1 MMKQQLLS
9 LIPLLAAV
17 VNFALLLFVLTRD
30 RRSLLNRVFLLWGIS
45 MTSWNLGT
53 FFMFRVQDPTAAE
66 FWARFQHFGLIFLP
80 LSLLHLSM
88 LISQI
93 RVPRLLAAL
102 YVWFGLLAL
111 SNFTDFFI
119 TGARESGWAFYAIAG
134 PGYWLF
140 TVSYAFFT
148 TATIYLLFQRQQF
161 LHSTHRARVRSLL
174 WANAVLILSGANDIL
189 PIVGVAVYPLT
200 DTPIVPLG
208 SAGAIVYGVVVGY
221 SVLQHHLL
229 DIHVTLGKAAAQ
241 AVRLAFLIVI
251 GLLQLLLL
259 NALAPELFSATALF
273 AALGVLTVSGVI
285 ASIFFP
291 RLFGDG
297 EGLLEQRLL
306 GGRFGDRFEYHDRLV
321 RFMQDMPFYAGT
333 DALLNDLDQLLV
345 KAVGVRGYQIIL
357 LDETTH
363 SYSVFRGHPD
373 EGTRLL
379 PNLRPDSPVI
389 RVFREPD
396 RYYLGFNLAYSEPG
410 ETELE
415 HQARES
421 LSLFDPEFCFPLRT
435 GNEPFGLLLIGEKAN
450 GQPYTPNDLKLFTR
464 LVHNLS
470 LIINQMRLKQH
481 VLLAEELE
489 LLGRMSRGM
498 AHDLN
503 NLLTPVSTFLQL
515 AGSEAET
522 ENRAELLPVC
532 LRNVGTIQA
541 YVKEAL
547 FFSENRSLQLQE
559 EQLDELIQHV
569 VALSETKLQRRR
581 VRVDI
586 RRNPPLRLQIDK
598 VLIQRLLGNV
608 LSNAI
613 DASEPDSAI
622 SIDIQCIEATNNGD
636 AWARLRI
643 VDSGSGISRQDLRKI
658 ASGYFTTK
666 ATGDEQRGF
675 GLGLAICR
683 KIVHLHGGNLDI
695 ASQAGKG
702 TIVRIDLPLR
712 QQVKR
717 KVSASEEAAVA

>member
-1 MMKQQLLS
+1 MKQLLLS
-9 LIPLLAAV
+9 LIPLTAAI

-30 RRSLLNRVFLLWGIS
+30 HRSRLNRVFLLWGAS
-45 MTSWNLGT
+45 MTTWNVGT
-53 FFMFRVQDPTAAE
+53 FLMFRVHDAATATLV
-66 FWARFQHFGLIFLP
+66 ARLQHCGLIFLP
-80 LSLLHLSM
+80 LSLLHLSL

-93 RVPRLLAAL
+93 RVPRLLTAL
-102 YVWFGLLAL
+102 YAWFGLLAL
-111 SNFTDFFI
+111 SNFTGFFI
-119 TGARESGWAFYAIAG
+119 TGARESGWAFYAVPG

-140 TVSYAFFT
+140 TASYAFFT
-148 TATIYLLFQRQQF
+148 TATIFLLFQRQQF

-174 WANAVLILSGANDIL
+174 WANTVLVLSGANDLL

-200 DTPIVPLG
+200 DTPIIPLG
-208 SAGAIVYGVVVGY
+208 SAGAIVFGVVVGY

-229 DIHVTLGKAAAQ
+229 DIHVTLGKAAAR

-259 NALAPELFSATALF
+259 NALAPDLFSAPALF
-273 AALGVLTVSGVI
+273 AALAVLTASGAV

-297 EGLLEQRLL
+297 EDTLERRWLS
-306 GGRFGDRFEYHDRLV
+306 GRFGDRFEYHDRIAQ
-321 RFMQDMPFYAGT
+321 FMQDMPFYAGA
-333 DALLNDLDQLLV
+333 DALLDDLEKLLV
-345 KAVGVRGYQIIL
+345 DAVGVRGYQIIL

-363 SYSVFRGHPD
+363 SYSVFRGYPD
-373 EGTRLL
+373 EGARLL
-379 PNLRPDSPVI
+379 PNLRPDSAVI
-389 RVFREPD
+389 RIFREPD
-396 RYYLGFNLAYSEPG
+396 RAYLGFNLAYSEPG

-415 HQARES
+415 HEARES
-421 LSLFDPEFCFPLRT
+421 LSLFEPEFCFPLRT
-435 GNEPFGLLLIGEKAN
+435 DNEPFGLLLIGEKP
-450 GQPYTPNDLKLFTR
+450 GDQPYTPNDLKLFIR
-464 LVHNLS
+464 LARNLS

-515 AGSEAET
+515 SESPDDAES
-522 ENRAELLPVC
+522 RAELLPVC

-547 FFSENRSLQLQE
+547 FFSENRSLQLAE
-559 EQLDELIQHV
+559 IRLDQLIADV
-569 VALSETKLQRRR
+569 VALAGTKLQRRR
-581 VRVDI
+581 VRVEI
-586 RRNPPLRLQIDK
+586 KRNPPMTLQLDK

-613 DASEPDSAI
+613 DASTSGNAI
-622 SIDIQCIEATNNGD
+622 SLDIQCIETGNQGE

-643 VDSGSGISRQDLRKI
+643 VDNGSGITRQDLRKI

-695 ASQAGKG
+695 ASQAGQG
-702 TIVRIDLPLR
+702 TIVRIDLPVR
-712 QQVKR
+712 QPVKEPATPR
-717 KVSASEEAAVA
+717 KEAATA